1 MSFPYF
7 GTIFE
12 IDPKKISMKKIN
24 ILLGALLVGFSIQ
37 AQNEDNLVPNPSFE
51 DLGKKGKVTDKGQ
64 IYLAAPWTSVTM
76 NPVDLYSES
85 NKTDKFA
92 TPVNERGE
100 EKARTGTNYAG
111 MSFYG
116 YRGKEPRNYLGVEL
130 LKPME
135 AGKQYCV
142 KFHISMSDMSKYAV
156 NNIGVF
162 IDTANITEATDGNL
176 YKDPQIIS
184 VTKMIYE
191 KQYSWTPVCGTY
203 TAQGG
208 ERFITIGNFAQD
220 VDTKTETVRLSRE
233 FSGRQT
239 YDGYYYIDDVSVIS
253 TDKLSDK
260 DCACERIAGGQMK
273 TEYKT
278 FETNLGGQEEAA
290 QKVTY
295 VNSDGSKA
303 GEKPKEVEKK
313 DDAKTVEQGGIVY
326 KKANAVEEKKE
337 EKAPK
342 VYSPNDV
349 VIYYESKQFQVT
361 ETESDAIAELA
372 KYLKENKAVMLQIEG
387 HADPSESSVKSIGQ
401 RRAALV
407 RVALTKMGVPETQLK
422 FMSHGIKMPVDKTDP
437 SKNQRV
443 TFKVL

>member
-1 MSFPYF
+1 
-7 GTIFE
+7 
-12 IDPKKISMKKIN
+12 MKKIN
-24 ILLGALLVGFSIQ
+24 LLVAALCIGGAIQ

-51 DLGKKGKVTDKGQ
+51 DIGKRGKVEDKGQ
-64 IYLAAPWTSVTM
+64 VYMAAPWTSVTM

-85 NKTDKFA
+85 TKTDKFA

-111 MSFYG
+111 VNFYG

-135 AGKQYCV
+135 EGKQYCV

-156 NNIGVF
+156 NNIGVL
-162 IDTANITEATDGNL
+162 IQTEPISEATDGNL

-191 KQYSWTPVCGTY
+191 KQYSWTPVCGTF
-203 TAQGG
+203 TAKGG
-208 ERFITIGNFAQD
+208 EKFITIGNFAQD
-220 VDTKTETVRLSRE
+220 DDTKTETVRLSRE

-239 YDGYYYIDDVSVIS
+239 YDGYYYVDDVSVIP
-253 TDKLSDK
+253 TDKIGDK
-260 DCACERIAGGQMK
+260 DCACERIAGGQMT

-278 FETNLGGQEEAA
+278 FETTLGE
-290 QKVTY
+290 QKTSQTLTY
-295 VNSDGSKA
+295 VNSDGSKV
-303 GEKPKEVEKK
+303 GDKPKVEEKK
-313 DDAKTVEQGGIVY
+313 DDAKTVEQGGVVY
-326 KKANAVEEKKE
+326 KKADAVEEKKE
-337 EKAPK
+337 EAPKPK

-349 VIYYESKQFQVT
+349 VIYYESKEYQVP
-361 ETESDAIAELA
+361 EGEKEAVDKLVAF
-372 KYLKENKAVMLQIEG
+372 LKENKTTVVQIEG
-387 HADPSESSVKSIGQ
+387 HADPSEASVKSIGQ
-401 RRAALV
+401 RRSALL
-407 RVALTKMGVPETQLK
+407 RLALTKAGVPETQLK
-422 FMSHGIKMPVDKTDP
+422 MVSLGVKKLAEEGNP